1 MTIMTTIVTDENFSF
16 YKRMNLK
23 DFKHFAHLTG
33 FDTGVDIDILFPYLK
48 DVKELVELGAGYGRA
63 IHFLLD
69 RGYKGKI
76 TAVDRVGRF
85 LELLKEKYGERI
97 NTLHQDIRN
106 LKLTH
111 PVDGIMW
118 LWSGIS
124 ELSHKEQEQSVQN
137 IYKNLSEGGMFIL
150 ESPYK
155 KIKIVGEHKS
165 PQHITLTTDWGRLDA
180 YLPNEEEIQRYAE
193 SAGFASLETLH
204 YQSETGL
211 DRIFYILRK

>member
-16 YKRMNLK
+16 YKRMDLK

-33 FDTGVDIDILFPYLK
+33 FDTGIDIEILFPYLK
-48 DVKELVELGAGYGRA
+48 DIKELVELGAGYGRA
-63 IHFLLD
+63 IHFLLEK
-69 RGYKGKI
+69 GYEGKLM
-76 TAVDRVGRF
+76 AVDRVEKF

-106 LKLTH
+106 LKLAH

-124 ELSHKEQEQSVQN
+124 ELSAKEQQKAVIN
-137 IYKNLSEGGMFIL
+137 IHKNLKKGGVFIL

-155 KIKIVGEHKS
+155 QIKIVGTHQS

-180 YLPNEEEIQRYAE
+180 YLPNEEEIQQYAE
-193 SAGFASLETLH
+193 AAGFDAFETIH
-204 YQSETGL
+204 YKSETGL